1 MPNTAS
7 KYPAG
12 TEAPAHEGSFYI
24 FTQKVI
30 DFAVE
35 PEYFYKEKY
44 RKLNA
49 KYHF

>member
-1 MPNTAS
+1 MNLS
-7 KYPAG
+7 VFVFYPR
-12 TEAPAHEGSFYI
+12 
-24 FTQKVI
+24 VI